1 MLFVVLTTVG
11 AVMLHLIV
19 IRINRNLMK
28 DRKCEGNKGSLM
40 KRIVKILDTKRYI
53 RFYPFVFH

>member
-28 DRKCEGNKGSLM
+28 DRN
-40 KRIVKILDTKRYI
+40 VKETRA
-53 RFYPFVFH
+53 V